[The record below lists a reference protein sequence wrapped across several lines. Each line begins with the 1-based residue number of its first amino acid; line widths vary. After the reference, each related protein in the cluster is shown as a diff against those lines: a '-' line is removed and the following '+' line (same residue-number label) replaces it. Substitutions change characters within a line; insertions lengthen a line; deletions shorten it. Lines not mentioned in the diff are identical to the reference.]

1 MKINSSIFLI
11 RFALISSSIGLKSC
25 VSECCFNS
33 SFAYYN
39 NQGVSLSYF
48 DQFSQ
53 LKFECDSPIK
63 MTIWEIYPYPLPLIL
78 DNSLNLSKTRIRL
91 EKNYFQIG
99 FSNLKGFDL
108 NSNPFENLKLI
119 TNQGMKID
127 YVQWQFKRT
136 VFDFY
141 LQNNLINSS
150 VCNSNIQNWKMLST
164 IRYLEL
170 IQIVFSS
177 EICPFVFKNASLKLL
192 SIWIS
197 SSFISER
204 TLKFQNVSAS
214 NLNSTVFHVDLFIY
228 HVNLN
233 EIILNKNVFE
243 KMIILDLT
251 GPIKSIQDDLFKS
264 FNKLR
269 VLRLRTQNVR
279 KHFANN
285 NKWLNSLNLYVNDW
299 SEMNGINSLILVV
312 YQAYP
317 NVTFYQYPDEDFCNF
332 KSFPHKKNVLP
343 LMKPIFNSKCT
354 CLELFLIQYSARYSD
369 SILEAVF
376 NLFAVY
382 ENDLIYSDTHYEKK
396 FSNCFNSSFDEYLQ
410 SCNFSE
416 RLNKCQIQ
424 QILNNNNDNNNDFVV
439 YFHDWFYISNIF
451 QTILPKYLYLIF
463 SILGLVA
470 NLLLILCLS
479 NKKIISDKMYTYLLI
494 NAYFNIFYCLTIT
507 FKSAVSYFENRFSSS
522 IFVSKN
528 SITFELLNLYLI
540 KFGTNIFKTG
550 SNISYFMFVLSRYFM
565 VTGKKGLF
573 VEKFQKFNR
582 GLFIFLTVSISVLF
596 NIQIIFKF
604 TNKYS
609 ELDYFP
615 NHFFIS
621 KTFSEN
627 YNKETIDDYKE
638 IFSSKSEYLIL
649 NIADYIRLIFSD
661 LAHIIANTVIDLCL
675 FNFVRKKIKSKT
687 DMLEVNLE
695 KTNRILKAKI
705 KKRVNHPNN
714 RISLMILLN
723 GINFLV
729 LRLPLS
735 LLSFYGFFFRYDRET
750 KSHMPNVISYLICK
764 ELLLCNSLQGLFVC
778 NYMMSFIFQFFILY
792 KLDHNLKLS
801 FLGIMNAFRIKIE
814 SFQNKYCTK
823 RIETRL

>member
-11 RFALISSSIGLKSC
+11 RFALISLSIGLKSC

-299 SEMNGINSLILVV
+299 SEM
-312 YQAYP
+312 
-317 NVTFYQYPDEDFCNF
+317 
-332 KSFPHKKNVLP
+332 
-343 LMKPIFNSKCT
+343 
-354 CLELFLIQYSARYSD
+354 
-369 SILEAVF
+369 SI
-376 NLFAVY
+376 
-382 ENDLIYSDTHYEKK
+382 
-396 FSNCFNSSFDEYLQ
+396 
-410 SCNFSE
+410 
-416 RLNKCQIQ
+416 R
-424 QILNNNNDNNNDFVV
+424 
-439 YFHDWFYISNIF
+439 
-451 QTILPKYLYLIF
+451 
-463 SILGLVA
+463 
-470 NLLLILCLS
+470 
-479 NKKIISDKMYTYLLI
+479 
-494 NAYFNIFYCLTIT
+494 
-507 FKSAVSYFENRFSSS
+507 
-522 IFVSKN
+522 
-528 SITFELLNLYLI
+528 
-540 KFGTNIFKTG
+540 
-550 SNISYFMFVLSRYFM
+550 
-565 VTGKKGLF
+565 
-573 VEKFQKFNR
+573 
-582 GLFIFLTVSISVLF
+582 
-596 NIQIIFKF
+596 
-604 TNKYS
+604 
-609 ELDYFP
+609 
-615 NHFFIS
+615 
-621 KTFSEN
+621 KTF
-627 YNKETIDDYKE
+627 
-638 IFSSKSEYLIL
+638 F
-649 NIADYIRLIFSD
+649 
-661 LAHIIANTVIDLCL
+661 
-675 FNFVRKKIKSKT
+675 
-687 DMLEVNLE
+687 
-695 KTNRILKAKI
+695 
-705 KKRVNHPNN
+705 
-714 RISLMILLN
+714 LL
-723 GINFLV
+723 
-729 LRLPLS
+729 
-735 LLSFYGFFFRYDRET
+735 
-750 KSHMPNVISYLICK
+750 
-764 ELLLCNSLQGLFVC
+764 
-778 NYMMSFIFQFFILY
+778 
-792 KLDHNLKLS
+792 
-801 FLGIMNAFRIKIE
+801 
-814 SFQNKYCTK
+814 
-823 RIETRL
+823 